1 MCIRDRYSA
10 LYKDTGGVTNDID
23 RDAAKDHTQFQKIDK
38 IKKAKH
44 HKQKE
49 KKLKHPKD
57 KKFEGQVRV
66 SHLDKQRL
74 FKAPMQDNE
83 ESKMCSASQDNYV
96 LSKLFSKTGVHS
108 AVQHDMIVDGGGA
121 DNAIVEAEANK
132 LAKEA
137 VKALK
142 MSRRQCSRVEAGTP
156 TWTGQNGG
164 PKQKQRFGGKKK
176 SGEALSS
183 SDLLSRMKSRNMLVS
198 SVPQQERPEQQED
211 DLFQV
216 GQREE
221 QRESVSHQDL
231 DLLTDIRNFIAFQAK
246 VDGEA
251 STSELVA
258 KFKRLL
264 PSQQSPLFKAFL
276 NQICSFRRDEEGKGM
291 WRLKSEFR

>member
-1 MCIRDRYSA
+1 
-10 LYKDTGGVTNDID
+10 
-23 RDAAKDHTQFQKIDK
+23 
-38 IKKAKH
+38 
-44 HKQKE
+44 
-49 KKLKHPKD
+49 
-57 KKFEGQVRV
+57 
-66 SHLDKQRL
+66 
-74 FKAPMQDNE
+74 MQDNE